1 MSIVPTPEV
10 YNNIKYIVILK
21 SMILD
26 PGQFDS
32 DQTKFKDQWRRIQLF
47 LKSNRVIA
55 TDNKITVILAQLRRS
70 VAGIYAQKKINQIEE
85 ENKVQ
90 DQNNFVIEIKTVFGD
105 KSQTADTE

>member
-1 MSIVPTPEV
+1 M
-10 YNNIKYIVILK
+10 LK

-47 LKSNRVIA
+47 LKSNRVIV
-55 TDNKITVILAQLRRS
+55 TDNKITVILAQLRGS
-70 VAGIYAQKKINQIEE
+70 VAGIYTQNKINQIEE

-90 DQNNFVIEIKTVFGD
+90 DQNNFVIEIKIVFGD
-105 KSQTADTE
+105 KIQTADTE